1 MQHATISASLRPP
14 SAIAVRSRQRAARAR
29 PAPASRCRTASS
41 VLPGMRPAQS
51 CSHNGNNCVA
61 ARAGPALRRQRTER
75 GGMSLIAAALGRIA
89 APERR
94 TMAVACGAHIL
105 HDGYTDLLYVLLPL
119 WQAQF
124 GLGYAEVGLLRALY
138 VGAMAGFQ
146 IPAGSIAERFGGPL
160 VLGLGTALAGIGFL
174 IAGASVGFAMLVG
187 ALVVGG
193 LGSGVQHPIGAHLVS
208 QAFSGARS
216 RQALAGYN
224 FSGDLG
230 KMAFPAATAWLLTM
244 MNWRAATTVIGIVGL
259 CAAGAILAMR
269 GLPERESASEKTE
282 DSPKAVAGATPSGRG
297 FPLLLSIAMI
307 DSATRMGFLTF
318 LPFLLQM
325 KGADLPMIG
334 IALTLVFTGGAAGKL
349 ACGLLG
355 ARLGVVHATWLA
367 EGLTALGILALL
379 PLPLFAGLA
388 VLPLIGT
395 ARNGTSSV
403 LYGTVPELV
412 APERRQRAFS
422 IFYTG
427 GVGAGA
433 LAPVLYGLASDLA
446 DVPVM
451 MLLIAAVALVTL
463 PVTWALRPAL
473 RAIAA

>member
-1 MQHATISASLRPP
+1 
-14 SAIAVRSRQRAARAR
+14 
-29 PAPASRCRTASS
+29 
-41 VLPGMRPAQS
+41 
-51 CSHNGNNCVA
+51 
-61 ARAGPALRRQRTER
+61 
-75 GGMSLIAAALGRIA
+75 MSLIAATLGRIA

-94 TMAVACGAHIL
+94 TMAVACGAHVL

-146 IPAGSIAERFGGPL
+146 IPAGAVAQRFGGPL
-160 VLGLGTALAGIGFL
+160 VLGLGTALAGIGYL
-174 IAGASVGFAMLVG
+174 AAGASVGFAMLVG
-187 ALVVGG
+187 ALIIGG
-193 LGSGVQHPIGAHLVS
+193 IGSGVQHPIGAHLVS

-244 MNWRAATTVIGIVGL
+244 MNWRAATMVIGIVGL
-259 CAAGAILAMR
+259 VAAIAILTMR
-269 GLPERESASEKTE
+269 GLPGRETPTEATAEMPRAATAS
-282 DSPKAVAGATPSGRG
+282 SGRG

-318 LPFLLQM
+318 LPFLLQL
-325 KGADLPMIG
+325 KGADLPTIG
-334 IALTLVFTGGAAGKL
+334 IALTLVFTGGACGKL
-349 ACGLLG
+349 ACGWLG
-355 ARLGVVHATWLA
+355 ARLGVIPATWLT

-388 VLPLIGT
+388 VLPLIGM
-395 ARNGTSSV
+395 ALNGTSSV

-412 APERRQRAFS
+412 APEKRQRAFS

-433 LAPVLYGLASDLA
+433 LSPILYGMVSDLLS
-446 DVPVM
+446 VPVM
-451 MLLIAAVALVTL
+451 MAVVAAVVLTTL
-463 PVTWALRPAL
+463 PLVWGLRPAL
-473 RAIAA
+473 RNLPAHAG